1 MLGNTVGVLEGFFDT
16 DGREEG
22 PDEPVGR
29 DEGEADGALL
39 SDG

>member
-1 MLGNTVGVLEGFFDT
+1 MLEGFFDT

-29 DEGEADGALL
+29 AVGRDVGVLLFEG
-39 SDG
+39 